1 MNFPLGWFDPLSA
14 MLCGALFGYVLQRG
28 GLGNGCRLTAQ
39 LRLRDWTVFNV
50 MFTAILVAAAGLYVL
65 QLAGFVAWTSLY
77 VPTTFLWA
85 TLLGGALIGIGMGV
99 GGYCPGTSV
108 VGAAAGRLDGIVFF
122 VGLIIGVVAFAGI
135 YKQID
140 PMLMAA
146 EGPEA
151 QTLGDLLHL
160 PTWAVLALLTA
171 VAAGVGWMTRKTG
184 TSDAITCAD

>member
-1 MNFPLGWFDPLSA
+1 
-14 MLCGALFGYVLQRG
+14 
-28 GLGNGCRLTAQ
+28 
-39 LRLRDWTVFNV
+39 
-50 MFTAILVAAAGLYVL
+50 
-65 QLAGFVAWTSLY
+65 
-77 VPTTFLWA
+77 
-85 TLLGGALIGIGMGV
+85 
-99 GGYCPGTSV
+99 
-108 VGAAAGRLDGIVFF
+108 VFF

-171 VAAGVGWMTRKTG
+171 VAVGVGWTTRKTG